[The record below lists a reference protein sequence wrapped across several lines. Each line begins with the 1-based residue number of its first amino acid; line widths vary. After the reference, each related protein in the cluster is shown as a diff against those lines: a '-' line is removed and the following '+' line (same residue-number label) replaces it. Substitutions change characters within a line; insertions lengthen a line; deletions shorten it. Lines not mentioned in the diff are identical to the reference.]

1 MSLVPT
7 YKVVLLGEGRVGKT
21 SLLLRYVNDVFN
33 DKQPATIQASYLTKR
48 VNVDGTSTQLAV
60 WDTAGQERF
69 HALGPI
75 YYRDADAALL
85 VYDITDVDS
94 FARVKNWVKELR
106 QMAGKDIIIALVGNK
121 IDMERHRRVTDAEAN
136 EYAASVGAELFGTS
150 AKADKGVDAAFA
162 GIAKRLHARRAA
174 AVREGR
180 AGVTSRRGGLTI
192 VDEKPGRGSSR
203 RRSAAS
209 GGAAS
214 ASPSIDYQLLRGR
227 GFGETGGCSTPAG
240 RTYERWGTVA
250 ASLSRISP
258 RRPFSPREE
267 RPERDGSVPR
277 SRRQPPREFRPRPN
291 RLRPRP
297 RPRPRPRGRPRPRPR
312 ETRRLRRR
320 PRGIPTTRVSS
331 PISPRTRRLARVR
344 PPSARRA
351 PLASPRTAT
360 AAIPAPAVPGAGTRG
375 FVDHTRVKEMGDD
388 VAVFAVVDT
397 SDVSRATSL
406 RATPPSA
413 PPEKK
418 SARARIDGEAEHRVL
433 VHAPAPQRNGARGL
447 GDVVVDWI

>member
-1 MSLVPT
+1 MVKISKLFGCQAAAHHQPHYKPRAHADAGPPLARTPTSPFARSSVARRPRDLAVDRAPNFPARSRVRGHAHRVRVEMSLVPT

-106 QMAGKDIIIALVGNK
+106 QMACKDIIIALVGNK

-192 VDEKPGRGSSR
+192 VDEKPG
-203 RRSAAS
+203 
-209 GGAAS
+209 
-214 ASPSIDYQLLRGR
+214 
-227 GFGETGGCSTPAG
+227 
-240 RTYERWGTVA
+240 
-250 ASLSRISP
+250 
-258 RRPFSPREE
+258 
-267 RPERDGSVPR
+267 
-277 SRRQPPREFRPRPN
+277 
-291 RLRPRP
+291 
-297 RPRPRPRGRPRPRPR
+297 
-312 ETRRLRRR
+312 
-320 PRGIPTTRVSS
+320 
-331 PISPRTRRLARVR
+331 ARKQQ
-344 PPSARRA
+344 AQ
-351 PLASPRTAT
+351 
-360 AAIPAPAVPGAGTRG
+360 
-375 FVDHTRVKEMGDD
+375 ECC
-388 VAVFAVVDT
+388 
-397 SDVSRATSL
+397 
-406 RATPPSA
+406 
-413 PPEKK
+413 
-418 SARARIDGEAEHRVL
+418 
-433 VHAPAPQRNGARGL
+433 
-447 GDVVVDWI
+447 